1 MKIII
6 MGCGMVGAELAALL
20 DSEENQVTVL
30 DLDPDRFERLPPTF
44 KGEAVIGDGTEG
56 EELEKAGVQE
66 ADAFVAL
73 TEEDNRN
80 ILAAQTARHIYDV
93 PRVLCRIYDPAR
105 SELYEELGLDTFSPT
120 RIVAHLL
127 RQKLVG

>member
-1 MKIII
+1 
-6 MGCGMVGAELAALL
+6 MGCGMVGAELATLL

-30 DLDPDRFERLPPTF
+30 DLDPDRFEQLPPTF
-44 KGEAVIGDGTEG
+44 KGEALIGDGTEA
-56 EELEKAGVQE
+56 EDLERAGVQE

-80 ILAAQTARHIYDV
+80 ILAAQMAKHIYDV
-93 PRVLCRIYDPAR
+93 PRVLCRIYGPAR
-105 SELYEELGLDTFSPT
+105 SELYEELGLETFSPT

>member
-1 MKIII
+1 MKVII
-6 MGCGMVGAELAALL
+6 MGCGLVGAELAALL
-20 DSEENQVTVL
+20 DSEENQVTIL
-30 DLDPDRFERLPPTF
+30 DLDADRFERLPPTF
-44 KGEAVIGDGTEG
+44 KGEALVGDGTET
-56 EELEKAGVQE
+56 EDLERAGVGG

-80 ILAAQTARHIYDV
+80 ILAAQTARHIYGV
-93 PRVLCRIYDPAR
+93 PRVLCRVYDPAR
-105 SELYEELGLDTFSPT
+105 SELYEELGLETFSPT